1 MESRNSLFIGSLTA
15 RAAGTAMSLPPRCV
29 RSQQE
34 MRVDQAAEQ
43 AKRFVM
49 FDKDNPAHVGCE
61 VVNFTHCPAQSSLAG
76 SAVLQIKCEVL
87 YVIKALIPL
96 SDGLAIDRAN

>member
-1 MESRNSLFIGSLTA
+1 MFIGSVNA
-15 RAAGTAMSLPPRCV
+15 RAAGKEISLHPGFV
-29 RSQQE
+29 RSHQE
-34 MRVDQAAEQ
+34 MRVDQDAEHT
-43 AKRFVM
+43 KRFVM
-49 FDKDNPAHVGCE
+49 FDKANPAHVGCE

>member
-1 MESRNSLFIGSLTA
+1 
-15 RAAGTAMSLPPRCV
+15 
-29 RSQQE
+29 
-34 MRVDQAAEQ
+34 MRVDQDAEHT
-43 AKRFVM
+43 KRFVM
-49 FDKDNPAHVGCE
+49 FDKANPAHVGCE